1 MPSAAITVRTERG
14 EERLDLEEFEARV
27 ARGEIAPQCPVSF
40 PAVTDDRWVPAGS
53 LEIFRQRYS
62 PRRLHF
68 ASAFRLS
75 GFPRMTTA
83 FILLNLLWYAAIEL
97 LPHGDVE
104 DTMLFYGAKAGAL
117 LFDLGQYW
125 RLLTA
130 NFVHKDPLH
139 IAVNLFVLFN
149 FAGAL
154 ENAYRPLDMLLLF
167 FNSALGTTLLSTAV
181 VDPISAGASGVAYGA
196 LGGAAVFGL
205 KYRAILPERYRAV
218 LGGAVVPT
226 VLVFLF
232 IGWTSSSV
240 DNWGHLGGLIAGSAT
255 VAFLKPRL
263 LSDPPSLL
271 RSVLTRLVPV
281 AAGIGLLF
289 IIGPLTRGAVPR
301 LTHELDDELG
311 LSLAFP
317 SEWERGAPRFGGRT
331 YFNGLSGY
339 GHAHLSAAGSLLDSA
354 PGLPDLLDDLVQK
367 ELLDPQKED
376 RLHVDRLEEPV
387 ASTLA
392 GQPALSREARFSS
405 GGDSLVFRAITFC
418 RGRLCYVLEMAWDEA
433 MPGYRELFDRLLSEA
448 HLEEPAFLRRARARR
463 LFAPDSTATKEGLDE
478 ALAALRGEVSEG
490 LPTR

>member
-27 ARGEIAPQCPVSF
+27 ARGEIAPQCPVLF
-40 PAVTDDRWVPAGS
+40 PAVTGERWVPAGT

-75 GFPRMTTA
+75 AFPRMTTA
-83 FILLNLLWYAAIEL
+83 FILVNLAFYLLIEL
-97 LPHGDVE
+97 RPRADVE
-104 DTMLFYGAKAGAL
+104 DTLLYYGAKAGPL

-181 VDPISAGASGVAYGA
+181 VDPVSAGASGVAYGA

-205 KYRAILPERYRAV
+205 KYRAILPERYRGV

-240 DNWGHLGGLIAGSAT
+240 DNWGHLGGLCAGSLT
-255 VAFLKPRL
+255 VAALKPRL
-263 LSDPPSLL
+263 LSDPPSLI
-271 RSVLTRLVPV
+271 RSLLTRVLPV
-281 AAGIGLLF
+281 AAATALLF
-289 IIGPLTRGAVPR
+289 MVGPLTRGVLPR
-301 LTHELDDELG
+301 LTHELDDDLG

-339 GHAHLSAAGSLLDSA
+339 GHAHLSAAGSLLDTA
-354 PGLPDLLDDLVQK
+354 PRLGDLLDDLVQK

-376 RLHVDRLEEPV
+376 RLHVDRLDGPV
-387 ASTLA
+387 ASSFL
-392 GQPALSREARFSS
+392 GLPALTREARFSVA
-405 GGDSLVFRAITFC
+405 GDTLVFRAIAAC
-418 RGRLCYVLEMAWDEA
+418 RGRLCYVLEMAWDEDT
-433 MPGYRELFDRLLSEA
+433 PGYRGLFDRLMTEA
-448 HLEEPAFLRRARARR
+448 RLEEPAFLRQARARR
-463 LFAPDSTATKEGLDE
+463 LFAPDSPAAKEGLDD
-478 ALAALRGEVSEG
+478 ALAALRGA
-490 LPTR
+490 PDAAQ